1 MGCFALEQPVLPMDV
16 NVRRV
21 LGRRFPGGVDI
32 SGDPWRA
39 GQALMEFG
47 QRICSARPRCGE
59 CPVSDGCPGP
69 HTGNGAAAPPR
80 RQPPFEGS
88 VRQRRGRLLRRVLA
102 EGAVALAPDDGE
114 IAAGLAGDGLG
125 VLSEGR
131 LCAPNAAELS

>member
-1 MGCFALEQPVLPMDV
+1 MDV

-69 HTGNGAAAPPR
+69 DAGDGAAVPPR

-88 VRQRRGRLLRRVLA
+88 VRQRRGRLLRRVLT
-102 EGAVALAPDDGE
+102 EGTVALAPNDNE
-114 IAAGLAGDGLG
+114 IAAGLAGDGLA
-125 VLSEGR
+125 VLRDGR
-131 LCAPNAAELS
+131 LCAPTAAELS